1 MIVSKLRYKGY
12 LWQYNPKELSVITEK
27 KLHEQLVPDNK
38 PIIQN
43 FGNKS
48 RIIRGTGCLCG
59 EDCFKQYNRI
69 LELQKNGSGILSLP
83 NTNPFYA
90 FLKVVELAC
99 DPTPDLISYKFE
111 FVEDLSKINT
121 GKKEKYYSVK
131 RDETLWHIANAH
143 NILIDNL
150 VKLNPQI
157 KRLDELTQGEKI
169 RLC

>member
-69 LELQKNGSGILSLP
+69 LELQKNGATIIFSTHNMSS
-83 NTNPFYA
+83 
-90 FLKVVELAC
+90 VEELC
-99 DPTPDLISYKFE
+99 NDIVLINKCNRN
-111 FVEDLSKINT
+111 INLCII
-121 GKKEKYYSVK
+121 Y
-131 RDETLWHIANAH
+131 
-143 NILIDNL
+143 LIYIIIINL
-150 VKLNPQI
+150 IMNN
-157 KRLDELTQGEKI
+157 
-169 RLC
+169 